1 MYKMKATIDK
11 ADLINNNLQ
20 GTKLEKIE
28 VNEEINTNK
37 YLDDLADF
45 FTCMFRQANK
55 GGVQ

>member
-1 MYKMKATIDK
+1 MKATIDK